1 MLPVSG
7 PDNGQSPLCH
17 GLAVVLALI
26 AVPMATAW
34 PHSAASQTPSGQG
47 VTVPGAA
54 FVTARGVTVRTP
66 PVQSLDCA
74 QMRGVLEA
82 IDDSGYR
89 GRGPEPV
96 NSADRD
102 LLDYENRLSGR
113 YYETCVQK
121 PARAEPL
128 GTAFARGYD
137 APP

>member
-1 MLPVSG
+1 MLPAQG
-7 PDNGQSPLCH
+7 PDDRPGRSPRRLAA
-17 GLAVVLALI
+17 GLALLALS
-26 AVPMATAW
+26 MASTL
-34 PHSAASQTPSGQG
+34 PRAAPAQTPSGQG

-54 FVTARGVTVRTP
+54 FVTARGITVRTP

-74 QMRGVLEA
+74 QMRGVLDA

-96 NSADRD
+96 DTADRG

-121 PARAEPL
+121 PARAEAL

-137 APP
+137 TPP